1 MEAMAERIGT
11 FLDTPS
17 MIFASLSSFPKVF
30 RSARVSFPFGKMDR
44 IRSQYMFQR
53 VADDTQYQHEM
64 DHTKGIII

>member
-17 MIFASLSSFPKVF
+17 MIFSEGFQICKSQLSIWKDGQNPV
-30 RSARVSFPFGKMDR
+30 AVHV
-44 IRSQYMFQR
+44 QR

>member
-30 RSARVSFPFGKMDR
+30 RSARVELSIWKDGQNPVAVHV
-44 IRSQYMFQR
+44 QR
-53 VADDTQYQHEM
+53 VAADTQYQHEM